1 MLVRTWYLGIVHLRF
16 HTTLELKCTSI
27 HRYWYIKFEK
37 LGYIHRGLP
46 SMARLALGPS
56 GLDPGLELRPR
67 TAALR
72 QHIRLL
78 LPAQA
83 YISRQE
89 DLHEDANARFHC

>member
-1 MLVRTWYLGIVHLRF
+1 
-16 HTTLELKCTSI
+16 
-27 HRYWYIKFEK
+27 
-37 LGYIHRGLP
+37 
-46 SMARLALGPS
+46 MARLALGPS